1 MCKVNEKK
9 LKKAVNKIGLNT
21 RNITEVVKHLIG
33 EDICDCEKVDD
44 AEVIETKTRKD
55 VKTINDTKM
64 EVME

>member
-21 RNITEVVKHLIG
+21 RNITEVVKHLVG

-44 AEVIETKTRKD
+44 AEVTKTKTRKE
-55 VKTINDTKM
+55 VRTTSDTKM